1 MDNNLNKK
9 NTIDNV
15 NNINI
20 NSSNKNI
27 KKETTPFLKCDCSNL
42 KKQCIDCMYRELKYI
57 VP

>member
-1 MDNNLNKK
+1 MDNNLNKN

-15 NNINI
+15 NNI
-20 NSSNKNI
+20 
-27 KKETTPFLKCDCSNL
+27 KKETKQFLKCNCSNL